1 MRCVCVEGAGCYTW
15 FRDISCLIIH
25 PNQASCTAPPSH
37 SFIRH
42 LTLSYPTLPMRHPVD
57 PTKHGPPT
65 ESPLSRPSTLSLT
78 HTDHLLLLL
87 LHRSPSQHSTSVSLY
102 PRVRV
107 HCCCAQ
113 KRRRPANSLRA
124 MAVRSTRPGPR
135 RERVPWPGRRG
146 GGAGRGPA
154 SLDLSPAPRGA
165 LPHAVRKPEGAPDV
179 ASINQTQTHA
189 HTQHN
194 EQPPYSSAGEARL
207 PAPPERGAS

>member
-1 MRCVCVEGAGCYTW
+1 MCVCGGGGVLHVVPGHK
-15 FRDISCLIIH
+15 LPHH
-25 PNQASCTAPPSH
+25 PPQPSLMHGTAIPLFH
-37 SFIRH
+37 STP
-42 LTLSYPTLPMRHPVD
+42 TLSYPTLPMRQPVD

-87 LHRSPSQHSTSVSLY
+87 LHRSPSQHSTSMSLY

-113 KRRRPANSLRA
+113 KRRCPTNSLRA
-124 MAVRSTRPGPR
+124 MAVRSTRSGPR

-154 SLDLSPAPRGA
+154 SLGLSPAPRGA

>member
-1 MRCVCVEGAGCYTW
+1 MCVCGGGGVLHVVPGHK
-15 FRDISCLIIH
+15 LPHH
-25 PNQASCTAPPSH
+25 PPQPSLMHGTAIPLFH
-37 SFIRH
+37 STP
-42 LTLSYPTLPMRHPVD
+42 TLSYPTLPMRQPVD
-57 PTKHGPPT
+57 PTKHR
-65 ESPLSRPSTLSLT
+65 SPLILSHTHTHTYHRPYLT
-78 HTDHLLLLL
+78 HMDRLL
-87 LHRSPSQHSTSVSLY
+87 LHRSPSQHSTSMSLY

-113 KRRRPANSLRA
+113 KRRRPTNSLRA

-154 SLDLSPAPRGA
+154 SLGLSPAPRGA